1 MAGNVAVEHDMPAP
15 IGTDH
20 GLLGVVRQI
29 SHRQTSRT
37 KCNTRQRINP
47 NPFVVRTTRGKSTK
61 WTMHRGRQVR
71 ALFGTGDEANDA
83 AHGGRVYGRLGSSR
97 IQEFA

>member
-1 MAGNVAVEHDMPAP
+1 MAGNVAVEHDMPTP

-29 SHRQTSRT
+29 SYRQTSRA
-37 KCNTRQRINP
+37 KCNTRQRIHP
-47 NPFVVRTTRGKSTK
+47 NPFIVWTPRGKSEK

-71 ALFGTGDEANDA
+71 ALFGTGDEANNA
-83 AHGGRVYGRLGSSR
+83 AHGGRVYGRLGSNR